1 MPLLMSRSAAPRPR
15 RRSALARFATAALV
29 ALGMIAATSSPASAL
44 TPTPVFPGALGT
56 VPFNV
61 SGTYTPLP
69 LLCGPDLDIFWY
81 APGTAADFIWSGIDV
96 SGPALT
102 YSTRPTTVNGTYT
115 PLVGDYD
122 GDSCDDIFWYAPGG
136 GADYIWYNNGGST
149 FTSKQVAVNGSYRP
163 IVNFFNEDSTSD
175 IYWYA
180 PGSTPEAL
188 WVANSNRTVTSVR
201 APQVNGTYQPMPFR
215 RNGVLWYGPGSAP
228 DVITVFEVGNVVAP
242 GNYPTAI
249 DPTFRAVP
257 FWLDPLLYA
266 PGAAPDYLV
275 ADLELTDGWA
285 ELLVIPG
292 SINGT
297 YRTGTTPSGPIAVLH
312 APGSAV
318 DQLMYDLP
326 DAAAAADG
334 PTDWTHLHQDRQSAL
349 EVLAAG

>member
-122 GDSCDDIFWYAPGG
+122 GDSCDDIFWYVPGG

-163 IVNFFNEDSTSD
+163 IVNYFNEDSTSD

-180 PGSTPEAL
+180 PGTTAEAM
-188 WVANSNRTVTSVR
+188 WVGNTNRTVTSVR
-201 APQVNGTYQPMPFR
+201 APQVNGTYQPMPFLD
-215 RNGVLWYGPGSAP
+215 NGVLWYGPGSAP
-228 DVITVFEVGNVVAP
+228 DAITAFTAGSATPQLSVSTIIGGN
-242 GNYPTAI
+242 
-249 DPTFRAVP
+249 FRAVP
-257 FWLDPLLYA
+257 FWAFPLLYA
-266 PGAAPDYLV
+266 PGATQDFLIV
-275 ADLELTDGWA
+275 DADVVGSFA